1 MDKQQLRSPMA
12 NIKKEYSK
20 LSKTQKKIA
29 DFLLSR
35 EDIGSFLSLNDLS
48 EQAGVTPVTVVKFC
62 KRIGYDTFSDFKRDC
77 QNYLQSMIF
86 PRSVVRFDYEDISE
100 SLDNTLEKIIDN
112 EISLVKETLTHI
124 NYDNIN
130 QAIKMILNSRKIYI
144 AAKGIT
150 IPVAQILQTRF
161 DFLCIESELIKMDNI
176 NLLPRR
182 IVSCNEKD
190 TFIIFSFPNYTLSL
204 GDLAKCVKSLGCKV
218 ICITDKAISPPAC
231 FSDILLLCQ
240 TSSTIFYN
248 SMTAPSSLVN
258 IIATLLALELN
269 EVLKENK
276 PEIKRLSQYF
286 NDKNCLR

>member
-182 IVSCNEKD
+182 IVNCNEKD

>member
-12 NIKKEYSK
+12 NVKKEYSK

-182 IVSCNEKD
+182 IVNCNEKD